1 MNKDCEI
8 KILYT
13 SSGTLISTCSLSAK
27 LGTIAFF
34 FENKT
39 AIEYCAAYQTNENRS
54 ESNIFLLEEHYTKI
68 REEPIAALL
77 FLSQVCSMN
86 QKLF

>member
-1 MNKDCEI
+1 MNKDCQI
-8 KILYT
+8 WILCA
-13 SSGTLISTCSLSAK
+13 SRGTLNSVCGLPAK

-54 ESNIFLLEEHYTKI
+54 ESNIFLLEEH
-68 REEPIAALL
+68 
-77 FLSQVCSMN
+77 
-86 QKLF
+86 